1 MYNSAYKAMSF
12 GKQEKVNEAAKENNR
27 GKIYE
32 NVGAIGGRPLDS
44 KLIVTVVRA
53 PAIALR

>member
-27 GKIYE
+27 GKFT
-32 NVGAIGGRPLDS
+32 
-44 KLIVTVVRA
+44 KM
-53 PAIALR
+53 